1 MEILIRSAIQEH
13 RLSAGAA
20 TVLQELQSTYAA
32 QNFRPAKAG
41 SHRVHVA
48 GITISIRSLAVS
60 TGMPRQTVW
69 YYIRLLVR
77 TGFIKRVGKTV
88 VHGALYGCRTMTYVL
103 TRKALSCF
111 SKKWDNPSGKH
122 CEGLVLEPV
131 AEVFA
136 ARRVGQLGRWLFS
149 LVRRHSW
156 STRHLADAMGWSVRK
171 SEQALS
177 ELQRSGLLVYR
188 DGVWSLHDGHEGD
201 AFRHAAQVLR
211 VAGIL
216 TERRD
221 CYAAEQAAW
230 CVAWSRFFQPE

>member
-1 MEILIRSAIQEH
+1 MDVLIRSAIKVH
-13 RLSAGAA
+13 GLSPGAA
-20 TVLQELQSTYAA
+20 TVLQELQSMYVA
-32 QNFRPAKAG
+32 QNFRPTKTG
-41 SHRVHVA
+41 SHRVHTP
-48 GITISIRSLAVS
+48 GITISIRGLAVS

-69 YYIRLLVR
+69 YHIQVLVAR
-77 TGFIKRVGKTV
+77 GFIKRVGKAV
-88 VHGALYGCRTMTYVL
+88 VRGALYGCRTMTYVL
-103 TRKALSCF
+103 TAKALSCF
-111 SKKWDNPSGKH
+111 LKKWDNPSGKH

-156 STRHLADAMGWSVRK
+156 STRHLADAMGLSVRR

-216 TERRD
+216 AERRD

-230 CVAWSRFFQPE
+230 CTFFQPE